1 MDVITTLD
9 LCEKFPVSFN
19 RLPKEV
25 QNFSSWLSAE
35 HSKEVGLFLSRVI
48 QSMSSGKSAPGLIN
62 KCVVTIL
69 QTIGSLLAV
78 QGKVEPS
85 LKKKYSKTCLKRP
98 LKNRQNKDVNYKWYL
113 NEGQKYC
120 RMLPLEHSAILLTC
134 IKR

>member
-1 MDVITTLD
+1 MPL
-9 LCEKFPVSFN
+9 SFD

-25 QNFSSWLSAE
+25 QNFSSWLSAD
-35 HSKEVGLFLSRVI
+35 HCKEVGLFLSRVI
-48 QSMSSGKSAPGLIN
+48 QSMSSGKSAPELIN

-113 NEGQKYC
+113 NEGQKY
-120 RMLPLEHSAILLTC
+120 
-134 IKR
+134 